1 MPHQRRVQ
9 APGLPQLP
17 LGDSFRAQGTGENT
31 AQQSLSGHHSARLV
45 RSCAEMCSCLSFGC
59 DAGAA
64 PIGDGGSSRSA
75 SAPSASPCCQ
85 PLNPPPTFSES
96 PLSVLNT
103 PPRREKHPGIDI
115 SVRLFLFSAC
125 INARTKLVLAEILK
139 RAFSAQ
145 RHRMNFN
152 YEAKVSIFD
161 SEVSH

>member
-45 RSCAEMCSCLSFGC
+45 KSCSEMCSCLSFGC
-59 DAGAA
+59 DAGA
-64 PIGDGGSSRSA
+64 
-75 SAPSASPCCQ
+75 APSASPCCQ

-125 INARTKLVLAEILK
+125 INARTKMVWAEILK